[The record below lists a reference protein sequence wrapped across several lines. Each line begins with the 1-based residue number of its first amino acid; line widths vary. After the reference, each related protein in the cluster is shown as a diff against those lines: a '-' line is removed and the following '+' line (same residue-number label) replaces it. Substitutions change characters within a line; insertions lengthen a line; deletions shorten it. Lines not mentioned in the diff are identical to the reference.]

1 MCNCKDK
8 VKQKLF
14 NANVNV
20 DVLNV
25 GVGVAWFCS
34 VTCGATRAVARLKIW
49 GGGCFPCLP
58 DASYGPGTGCC
69 PVILSACVFMF
80 MSVFV
85 YVFFLMA
92 KLVFM
97 LILHISSTSFLK
109 VYHLYLWTA
118 DEKLLKDL
126 WPSVRKATLW
136 LVKNSTEGTGLPLR
150 MTNTYDLLYL
160 EVRLWFR
167 FKI

>member
-1 MCNCKDK
+1 M
-8 VKQKLF
+8 
-14 NANVNV
+14 
-20 DVLNV
+20 
-25 GVGVAWFCS
+25 
-34 VTCGATRAVARLKIW
+34 
-49 GGGCFPCLP
+49 
-58 DASYGPGTGCC
+58 
-69 PVILSACVFMF
+69 FMF
-80 MSVFV
+80 VSVFV